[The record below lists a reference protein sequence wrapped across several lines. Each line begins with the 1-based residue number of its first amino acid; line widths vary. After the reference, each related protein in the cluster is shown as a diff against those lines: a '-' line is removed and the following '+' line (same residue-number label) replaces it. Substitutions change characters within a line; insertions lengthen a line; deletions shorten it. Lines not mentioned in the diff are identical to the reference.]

1 MERQEEELV
10 ILPVAAADPGEAQVG
25 PQVRTVMGGHMVV
38 AQVFTTVFPVME
50 AYPVMGP
57 VARSVSCGQ
66 AV

>member
-10 ILPVAAADPGEAQVG
+10 ILPGAAEDPGDAQVG
-25 PQVRTVMGGHMVV
+25 PQVRTSLGGNMVV

-50 AYPVMGP
+50 VYPIMGP
-57 VARSVSCGQ
+57 VALFVLCGQ